1 VRIEGTDKMDIINT
15 LVSLFTALLNA
26 VGIVIFAIILGFI
39 IAGVIGIITLGVIKV
54 KNRLQKK

>member
-1 VRIEGTDKMDIINT
+1 MDIINT

-39 IAGVIGIITLGVIKV
+39 IAGIIGIIALGVIKV